1 VADELP
7 ELLVPDAQ
15 AWRAWLESNH
25 AAEPGVRLVLHKKG
39 GTVTELTYE
48 AALQEALCFGWIDGQ
63 VNRRDDGSFWQR
75 FTPRR
80 TKSPWSA
87 SNVAR
92 VAELIADG
100 RMRPAGQAAID
111 SAKADGRWDKAYAGP
126 ATAQLPS
133 DLIAAI
139 AANPKAQATFDRLT
153 SQNRYALYYRVNE
166 AKRADTRARRIAQFV
181 DMLARGETVHPQSKQ
196 AKLA

>member
-15 AWRAWLESNH
+15 AWRAWLEQNH

-63 VNRRDDGSFWQR
+63 VNRRDEGSFWQR

-80 TKSPWSA
+80 AKSPWSA

-111 SAKADGRWDKAYAGP
+111 SAQADGRWDKAYAGP
-126 ATAQLPS
+126 ASAQLPA

-139 AANPKAQATFDRLT
+139 AANPKSQATFDTLT

-166 AKRADTRARRIAQFV
+166 AKRADTRARRIANFV
-181 DMLARGETVHPQSKQ
+181 DMLARGETVHPQGSR
-196 AKLA
+196 

>member
-1 VADELP
+1 MADELP
-7 ELLVPDAQ
+7 ELLVPDLQ
-15 AWRAWLESNH
+15 AWHAWLEGNH
-25 AAEPGVRLVLHKKG
+25 ATEAGVRLVLHKKG

-63 VNRRDDGSFWQR
+63 VNRRDEGSFWQR

-80 TKSPWSA
+80 AKSPWSA

-139 AANPKAQATFDRLT
+139 AANPKSQATFDTLT

-166 AKRADTRARRIAQFV
+166 AKRADTRARRIANFV
-181 DMLARGETVHPQSKQ
+181 DMLARGETVHPQSR
-196 AKLA
+196 